1 MKQKIMKLSGLVFSL
16 LMMPAYAFAHSAQLG
31 TGFVSGLCHPVLG
44 PDHLL
49 AMLAVGII
57 SAQIGGK
64 AIWIVP
70 SNFVLCMIIGA
81 FAGAYSVSVPMV
93 ESGVSLSV
101 VVLGISIAADKR
113 LPVFI
118 TLIFVGFF
126 GFFHGHAHG
135 TEIPQTAAPA
145 FFGAGFVI
153 GTAAIHLAGVLV
165 GLMPKRFKKSLP
177 VLRFGGAVITCFGI
191 MFLHGYMR

>member
-1 MKQKIMKLSGLVFSL
+1 MRLKLSH
-16 LMMPAYAFAHSAQLG
+16 LMGIMIPFLALPASVFAHSAELG
-31 TGFVSGLCHPVLG
+31 TGFVSGLYHPVLG

-64 AIWIVP
+64 AIWIIPV
-70 SNFVLCMIIGA
+70 NFVLFMIFGA
-81 FAGAYSVSVPMV
+81 LAGVYSVSVPMV

-101 VVLGISIAADKR
+101 VVLGIAIAADRK
-113 LPVFI
+113 LPVFF

-135 TEIPQTAAPA
+135 TEIPRTAAPA
-145 FFGAGFVI
+145 FFGAGFVV
-153 GTAAIHLAGVLV
+153 GTSAIHLVGVLV

-177 VLRFGGAVITCFGI
+177 ILRLGGAVISCFGI
-191 MFLHGYMR
+191 AFLGLTG